1 MKWMGL
7 WLGAAMLIGCATTGQ
22 TPQAV
27 DARTSSKK
35 GQADAMSHYLSSV
48 VHQRLGQM
56 PKAVEQL
63 RQAADLAPA
72 SSRLVIQLLG
82 AYYLNEDYEN
92 AATMAER
99 AVENDP
105 GNVVLH
111 VWLGRI
117 YYQLQRFDEA
127 TAAFDKAIELDPDNS
142 IAYEAL
148 AQIEEETNDLVGAV
162 DTYKKL
168 IEITPNSAF
177 LYYRLGSSLVQMND
191 TAGARTALEKAVQLN
206 PTLAPAR
213 FLLGLLYTED
223 GDYEKSA
230 EQLTA
235 FLKENPTHVQA
246 QVNLAAAEARQGKL
260 DPAIDRLTR
269 IIESAEVETE
279 HHLMRTFL
287 LVRRGGRIEPGLVAA
302 PNDAPFI
309 GTVLNALARKSSG
322 EPYRPPL
329 DRLDT
334 VEGDVDTECNEYLN
348 RIVSLFG
355 KELGGNFEAQLAAL
369 LADGVRSKSLEMIHG
384 RTLMAL
390 ERHAD
395 AGTALQGTID
405 RFGGDKWLHYY
416 LATVYEELDH
426 PDGVEAQLRAAITFD
441 PNDADVLNFLGY
453 HLADENKKLP
463 EAKDLV
469 ERALQIDPEN
479 GFYLDSLGWVYY
491 RMGRGEEA
499 VQYIRSA
506 IRSMNTDD
514 AILRDHLGDAYLLAG
529 DTAAAMKEWQRALRL
544 DPKIEGVD
552 AKIKKHLPEIA
563 E

>member
-27 DARTSSKK
+27 DVRSGSKEAK
-35 GQADAMSHYLSSV
+35 ADAMSHYLSSV
-48 VHQRLGQM
+48 VHQRLGQL
-56 PKAVEQL
+56 PQAVDEL
-63 RQAADLAPA
+63 RAAADLAPA

-99 AVENDP
+99 AVRNDP
-105 GNVVLH
+105 NSVVLH

-127 TAAFDKAIELDPDNS
+127 SAAFDKAIELDPDNS

-162 DTYKKL
+162 DAYNKL

-177 LYYRLGSSLVQMND
+177 LHYRLGSTLVQMND
-191 TAGARTALEKAVQLN
+191 TAGARAALEKAVQLN
-206 PTLAPAR
+206 PSLAPAR
-213 FLLGLLYTED
+213 FLLGLLYTEN
-223 GDYEKSA
+223 GEYSKA
-230 EQLTA
+230 EQQITL
-235 FLKENPTHVQA
+235 FLRENPDHVQG

-260 DPAIDRLTR
+260 DSAINRLTR
-269 IIESAEVETE
+269 IIESAQVDAE
-279 HHLMRTFL
+279 HHLLRAYL
-287 LVRRGGRIEPGLVAA
+287 LVQRGGKIDPGMIAA

-309 GTVLNALARKSSG
+309 GTVLNALARKAAG

-334 VEGDVDTECNEYLN
+334 VEGDVDAECNDYLN
-348 RIVSLFG
+348 RIISLFG
-355 KELGGNFEAQLAAL
+355 KELGNNFESQLAGL

-384 RTLMAL
+384 RALMAL
-390 ERHAD
+390 ERNTEA
-395 AGTALQGTID
+395 AAALQGTIQ
-405 RFGGDKWLHYY
+405 RFGGEKWLHYY
-416 LATVYEELDH
+416 LATVYEEIDN
-426 PDGVEAQLRAAITFD
+426 PNGVEEQLRAALSFD
-441 PNDADVLNFLGY
+441 QNDADVLNFLGY
-453 HLADENKKLP
+453 HLADENKKLQ
-463 EAKDLV
+463 EAKDLI
-469 ERALQIDPEN
+469 ERALQMDPEN

-491 RMGRGEEA
+491 RMGRGKEA
-499 VQYIRSA
+499 VEYIRGA
-506 IRSMNTDD
+506 IRAMNSDD
-514 AILRDHLGDAYLLAG
+514 AILRDHLGDAYLLSG
-529 DTAAAMKEWQRALRL
+529 DTAAAVKEWQRARRL
-544 DPKIEGVD
+544 DPALAGVEEKIEQ
-552 AKIKKHLPEIA
+552 HLPAAA